1 LRRCAARIL
10 QSVGLGGRF
19 CDGEKMQSARKMQDV
34 FRDGMEAVDEICRAI
49 IRADDLPTIAGLI
62 LDLAIGYTNAEK
74 GSLMLLDNR
83 GQLYI
88 HSYRGFQADF
98 GRNYRV
104 RVGEGIAGK
113 VAQDQA
119 AVLVTDI
126 RHDDRF
132 KGTGR
137 DRYKTRSF
145 ISCPIVGHDELL
157 GVLNINDKKSGQPFS
172 EEEFMLVRVLASQA
186 ALALKNAYLLEKYK
200 EKIVYSEELNRK
212 LIESDLSKTDFLT
225 RLSHELRTPLN
236 AIMGAVYYLKNIQ
249 SPVRTGKDE
258 FLQIIESEGE
268 QLTAI
273 LEKQLDFLRLEDES
287 RVDRKT
293 IIPLAELLPE
303 ILESHLVRGALNQHH
318 IGLELDPDSDWPDI
332 VADRVQVSQLFV
344 NLLQGL
350 AGHLN
355 RGATLHVSVR
365 EGEVIELLL
374 QAEEKLPAA
383 RVRTL
388 FQTNDDLGR
397 QDSTPKLKL
406 YLVHKAVE
414 ANGWKIEAANGEEGF
429 FCRLVIP
436 RLALEMEDA
445 ALDMTMGRVLEFV
458 SETLGANTSSLML
471 CDRLSGDLVIRSAR
485 GLDEEVVRGTRLRV
499 GDRLAGWVAAEGQPL
514 LVEDIEG
521 DARFG
526 RPNIST
532 QYSSR
537 SLLSLPLKIGGEVV
551 GVLNLTDKNTDE
563 PFNEKDLRV
572 AQVMVKRISAFIE
585 NLKGQAGKDKKDF
598 RKVIASLDS
607 LLAARNRYGK
617 RGSCYPDLVDALMTR
632 LKAGEKARELAL
644 YVALI
649 YDLGLV
655 LLDRGLMEK
664 KRELSDLELSALQS
678 HPYSTLELLQD
689 FESCEEVRSV
699 ILHHHEHYDGSGYPD
714 GLEGEEI
721 PLISRVLAVVD
732 SFCAMLEDRPYREAL
747 PRKEALAHI
756 REGAGS
762 RYDPQVVA
770 ALEKVL
776 AGQ

>member
-1 LRRCAARIL
+1 
-10 QSVGLGGRF
+10 
-19 CDGEKMQSARKMQDV
+19 MQNARKMQDIYC
-34 FRDGMEAVDEICRAI
+34 DGMEVVDEICRAI
-49 IRADDLPTIAGLI
+49 IRADDLPAIASLI
-62 LDLAIGYTNAEK
+62 LDLAIGYTDAEK

-88 HSYRGFQADF
+88 HSSRGFQADF

-104 RVGEGIAGK
+104 LVGEGIAGK
-113 VAQDQA
+113 VAQDRV

-126 RHDDRF
+126 EHDDRF

-137 DRYKTRSF
+137 DRYITRSF
-145 ISCPIVGHDELL
+145 ISCPIIGHDELL

-172 EEEFMLVRVLASQA
+172 EEEFSLVRVLGSQA
-186 ALALKNAYLLEKYK
+186 ALALKNAYLLKKYK
-200 EKIVYSEELNRK
+200 EKIAYSEELNRK
-212 LIESDLSKTDFLT
+212 LIDSDLSKTDFLT

-236 AIMGAVYYLKNIQ
+236 SIMGAVYYLQHVQ
-249 SPVRTGKDE
+249 SPVRIGKDE
-258 FLQIIESEGE
+258 FLHIIESEAE
-268 QLTAI
+268 RLTGI

-287 RVDRKT
+287 RVRRKA
-293 IIPLAELLPE
+293 IIPLGELLPE
-303 ILESHLVRGALNQHH
+303 ILESHLIRNTLIQHK
-318 IGLELDPDSDWPDI
+318 LTLTLDPDSGWPDI
-332 VADRVQVSQLFV
+332 VADRVHVSQLFV

-350 AGHLN
+350 AGHLG
-355 RGATLHVSVR
+355 RGAALHIAIR
-365 EGEVIELLL
+365 EGEAIEVLLR
-374 QAEEKLPAA
+374 ASEKLPAA

-388 FQTNDDLGR
+388 FQARDDFGR
-397 QDSTPKLKL
+397 QESTSSLKF
-406 YLVHKAVE
+406 YLAHKAVE

-521 DARFG
+521 DPRFG

-532 QYSSR
+532 QYSSK
-537 SLLSLPLKIGGEVV
+537 SLLSLPLKIRGEVV

-563 PFNEKDLRV
+563 PFTEKDLRV
-572 AQVMVKRISAFIE
+572 AQVMVERISTFIE
-585 NLKGQAGKDKKDF
+585 NLKGQVGKGKKDF

-617 RGSCYPDLVDALMTR
+617 RGNCYPELVDALMTQ
-632 LKAGEKARELAL
+632 LKAGDKDRELAL

-655 LLDRGLMEK
+655 LLDRSLVEK
-664 KRELSDLELSALQS
+664 KRQLSDQEFSALQS

-689 FESCEEVRSV
+689 FESCPEVKRI
-699 ILHHHEHYDGSGYPD
+699 ILHHHEHFDGSGYPD
-714 GLEGEEI
+714 GLHGEQI

-732 SFCAMLEDRPYREAL
+732 SYCAMLEDRPYRQAL
-747 PRKEALAHI
+747 SREEALAHI
-756 REGAGS
+756 RKGAGS
-762 RYDPQVVA
+762 QYDPLVVA
-770 ALEKVL
+770 ALESELKRTK
-776 AGQ
+776 

>member
-1 LRRCAARIL
+1 LHSLRLSR
-10 QSVGLGGRF
+10 RF
-19 CDGEKMQSARKMQDV
+19 FDGEKMQNAREMQDV
-34 FRDGMEAVDEICRAI
+34 YRDGMEVIDEICRAI

-62 LDLAIGYTNAEK
+62 LDLAIGYTDAEK

-113 VAQDQA
+113 VAQDQV

-126 RHDDRF
+126 AHDDRF

-145 ISCPIVGHDELL
+145 ISCPIIGHDKLL

-172 EEEFMLVRVLASQA
+172 EEEFTLVQVLASQA
-186 ALALKNAYLLEKYK
+186 ALALKNAYLLGKYK

-212 LIESDLSKTDFLT
+212 LIDSDLSKTDFLT

-236 AIMGAVYYLKNIQ
+236 SIMGAVYYLQHVQ

-258 FLQIIESEGE
+258 FLHIIESEAE
-268 QLTAI
+268 RLTAI

-287 RVDRKT
+287 RVDRKS
-293 IIPLAELLPE
+293 IIPLGELLPE
-303 ILESHLVRGALNQHH
+303 ILESHLVRAVLNQHH
-318 IGLELDPDSDWPDI
+318 ISLEVAPDSDWPDI
-332 VADRVQVSQLFV
+332 VADRVQVSQLLV

-350 AGHLN
+350 AGHLS

-365 EGEVIELLL
+365 EGQTIDLLL

-397 QDSTPKLKL
+397 QESTPKLKL
-406 YLVHKAVE
+406 YLVRKAVE
-414 ANGWKIEAANGEEGF
+414 ANGWTIEAANGEEGF

-458 SETLGANTSSLML
+458 SETLGVNTSSLML
-471 CDRLSGDLVIRSAR
+471 CDRLSGDLVIRSSR

-514 LVEDIEG
+514 LVEDIEE
-521 DARFG
+521 DPRFG

-537 SLLSLPLKIGGEVV
+537 SLLSLPLKIRGEVV

-563 PFNEKDLRV
+563 PFTEKDLRV
-572 AQVMVKRISAFIE
+572 AQVMVERISTFIE
-585 NLKGQAGKDKKDF
+585 NLKGQAGKGKKDF

-632 LKAGEKARELAL
+632 LKAGEKDRELAL

-655 LLDRGLMEK
+655 LLDRRLMEK
-664 KRELSDLELSALQS
+664 KRGLSDLELSALQS

-689 FESCEEVRSV
+689 FESCDEVKGI
-699 ILHHHEHYDGSGYPD
+699 ILHHHERYDGSGYPD
-714 GLEGEEI
+714 GLQGEEI

-732 SFCAMLEDRPYREAL
+732 SFCAMIEDRPYREAL
-747 PRKEALAHI
+747 TREEALAHI
-756 REGAGS
+756 REGAGMQ
-762 RYDPQVVA
+762 YDPEVVA
-770 ALEKVL
+770 VLERVL